1 MTEKLWSECSPEEH
15 QEVNALSKRIK
26 KLKKYL
32 ALGYLSKQGE
42 EYFTREL
49 MKDINKTERKYRDG
63 DSGKSV

>member
-32 ALGYLSKQGE
+32 SLGYLSKQGE

-49 MKDINKTERKYRDG
+49 LKDINRTEKRWREE
-63 DSGKSV
+63 

>member
-49 MKDINKTERKYRDG
+49 LKDINRTEKRWREE
-63 DSGKSV
+63 

>member
-32 ALGYLSKQGE
+32 SLGYLSKQGK

-49 MKDINKTERKYRDG
+49 LKDINRTEKRWREE
-63 DSGKSV
+63 

>member
-1 MTEKLWSECSPEEH
+1 MTEKLWCECSPEEH

-32 ALGYLSKQGE
+32 SLGYLSKQGE

-49 MKDINKTERKYRDG
+49 LKDINRTEKRWREE
-63 DSGKSV
+63 